1 MRDLYL
7 QVENDARVRAPAYL
21 LEKAYR
27 WADRVS
33 LRMNR
38 ERVARSAAPAS
49 VRAAIQELEAV
60 SRWCDELAKVT
71 ETVSARPG
79 NSRQTPRELIRITTS
94 GGLDARR

>member
-7 QVENDARVRAPAYL
+7 LVENDARVRAPAYL

-38 ERVARSAAPAS
+38 DRVVRTAPPAS
-49 VRAAIQELEAV
+49 VQAAIQELEAV
-60 SRWCDELAKVT
+60 SRWCDELAKAA
-71 ETVSARPG
+71 EPLSAQAG
-79 NSRQTPRELIRITTS
+79 
-94 GGLDARR
+94 